1 MPASTGRGDPLANFT
16 DMQWYMY
23 HQRNV
28 AFFAAFTAARLSEAD
43 LLLMVEEFVALT
55 PQVRQGYDDPDPDAP
70 LPAALLMRLVH
81 RESVL
86 ALAGLPDRWVD
97 DGAAVFSDPAL
108 PLFRVRYAEAE
119 TPNANGHVGF
129 LIVQVAHALV
139 EGADSA
145 LLSRSQ
151 SAAHPVTTSPH
162 RTKPLVKAAAVA
174 AGVALSTLHLL
185 AGNLYSPHPGPFRY
199 ASRVAPRHTITRM
212 ARELGVRQRALLFA
226 LVMET
231 LFGNSSGGREKLSAT
246 YSVIDE
252 GGGASR
258 DSFMRMRMRFAR
270 FRSADGFAV
279 FARAV
284 DGQLSETEA
293 LESGFND
300 ELNARGI
307 HNHRRWQRR
316 LPGLYP
322 PRLFTFMPYDL
333 VLGLIPPHRLGG
345 GLTAHLREPVFA
357 GASLEGANACVI
369 VPGREMVSFNFYI
382 QDRLLSLVPRLDAL
396 LKTPHQSSDVHLTMA
411 NP

>member
-1 MPASTGRGDPLANFT
+1 MPVPTGRGDPTASFT

-28 AFFAAFTAARLSEAD
+28 AFFAAFTARPLSDAD

-55 PQVRQGYDDPDPDAP
+55 PQVRQGYDDPSPGAP
-70 LPAALLMRLVH
+70 LPAALLKRLIH
-81 RESVL
+81 RQSVPT
-86 ALAGLPDRWVD
+86 LAGFPDRWVD

-119 TPNANGHVGF
+119 TADANDHVGF

-151 SAAHPVTTSPH
+151 SAAHPVTTSPY
-162 RTKPLVKAAAVA
+162 RAEPLVRAAAVA
-174 AGVALSTLHLL
+174 MGAVLAALHLL
-185 AGNLYSPHPGPFRY
+185 AGNLYAPHPGPFRY
-199 ASRVAPRHTITRM
+199 ASRVVPRHTITVM
-212 ARELGVRQRALLFA
+212 ARELGVRQRALLFG

-231 LFGNSSGGREKLSAT
+231 LFGAASGRRRKLTTT
-246 YSVIDE
+246 YSVIDD

-258 DSFMRMRMRFAR
+258 DSFMRMRMRFAS
-270 FRSADGFAV
+270 FAGAEGFVA

-284 DGQLSETEA
+284 DAQLSAAEVR
-293 LESGFND
+293 ESGFND
-300 ELNARGI
+300 EINAEGI
-307 HNHRRWQRR
+307 RNHRRWRR
-316 LPGLYP
+316 RVPGLYR
-322 PRLFTFMPYDL
+322 PRLFAFMPYDL

-369 VPGREMVSFNFYI
+369 VPGRDVVTFNFYI
-382 QDRLLSLVPRLDAL
+382 QDQLLSRIPRLDEL
-396 LKTPHQSSDVHLTMA
+396 LRAPVQSSDVHLTMA